1 MRNEEC
7 RAAGYLFLVLLLY
20 MEFALRG
27 AVESREPRMTRIERM
42 GTDFSSSYNA
52 QSAGSMAGMKKYIRF
67 FCEYQEKSYLCRCKY
82 IKRIK
87 NDMITIPGISPEMI
101 ANNLTPAFPTHP
113 GEILKEEIEYRG
125 ISQRKLAQNMGIQY
139 SVLNEILNAR
149 RPVTEKT
156 ALLFEAALGIDAEP
170 LMRLQLKYNMQTARK
185 DTSFME
191 RLAQVRKV
199 AALL

>member
-1 MRNEEC
+1 
-7 RAAGYLFLVLLLY
+7 
-20 MEFALRG
+20 
-27 AVESREPRMTRIERM
+27 
-42 GTDFSSSYNA
+42 
-52 QSAGSMAGMKKYIRF
+52 
-67 FCEYQEKSYLCRCKY
+67 
-82 IKRIK
+82 
-87 NDMITIPGISPEMI
+87 MITIPGISPEMI
-101 ANNLTPAFPTHP
+101 GNNLTPAFPTHP

-170 LMRLQLKYNMQTARK
+170 LMRLQLKYNLQTARK

-199 AALL
+199 EALL